1 MGDQLTSWDNKSI
14 LFNDE
19 SCTNY
24 HNKTIHLQELDS
36 IFAVISPAD
45 DSVSNPVNMVWGLW
59 PPNFNFSSSQNAP
72 YWTSRKAEGEDG
84 RLRRNTVI
92 NFQFDSKTLNATVYA
107 NGTDMVINMD
117 KKISG
122 VLKITMTGVIDP
134 WHSDFLSDN
143 STTPSWKRTVG
154 YDENYYGYDFS
165 SGAMSRNSETAVSI
179 AAALFS
185 TVLMLI

>member
-1 MGDQLTSWDNKSI
+1 M
-14 LFNDE
+14 
-19 SCTNY
+19 
-24 HNKTIHLQELDS
+24 NKTTQAPYNISASLASGYMPLGPLDVPS
-36 IFAVISPAD
+36 CNEAGRLETST
-45 DSVSNPVNMVWGLW
+45 
-59 PPNFNFSSSQNAP
+59 FNF
-72 YWTSRKAEGEDG
+72 WE
-84 RLRRNTVI
+84 LRRNTVI